1 MNPVREMLLPD
12 ERVVAFVGA
21 GGKTS
26 LIYSLARQLSGWGQR
41 VLVTTTTKMMPPAR
55 NFMLL
60 TPGSR
65 TPHYKHLTV
74 GRALDPETGKLL
86 GVGPDEIPGLRERF
100 RADYVLVE
108 ADGAA
113 GRPIKAP
120 EAHEPVIPE
129 CSDLVVGV
137 IGLDALGKPAD
148 ATTVHRLEAFLRVT
162 GLSEGELIGP
172 KALAAL
178 AAHQEGLFKGAPE
191 SARRVAF
198 HNKADLGEVAG
209 RVFGSA
215 RQGWFLSLA

>member
-12 ERVVAFVGA
+12 ERIVAFVGA

-26 LIYSLARQLSGWGQR
+26 LIYALARQLSGWGQR

-60 TPGSR
+60 PGAR
-65 TPHYKHLTV
+65 VPHYKHLTV
-74 GRALDPETGKLL
+74 GYGLEEGTGKLL
-86 GVGPDEIPGLRERF
+86 GVEPGEIVALRERF

-113 GRPIKAP
+113 GRSVKAP
-120 EAHEPVIPE
+120 ETHEPVIPG
-129 CSDLVVGV
+129 CADLVVGL

-148 ATTVHRLEAFLRVT
+148 AATVHRLEAFLRVT
-162 GLSEGELIGP
+162 GLSEGECISEQAL
-172 KALAAL
+172 KALAA
-178 AAHQEGLFKGAPE
+178 HPDGLFKGAPDG
-191 SARRVAF
+191 ARRVAF

>member
-12 ERVVAFVGA
+12 ERIVAFVGA

-26 LIYSLARQLSGWGQR
+26 LIYVLARQLSGWGKR
-41 VLVTTTTKMMPPAR
+41 VLVTTTTRMMPPAR

-60 TPGSR
+60 PGER
-65 TPHYKHLTV
+65 VPHYRHLTV
-74 GRALDPETGKLL
+74 GYGLEPETGKLL

-100 RADYVLVE
+100 QADYVLVE

-120 EAHEPVIPE
+120 EAHEPVIPV

-148 ATTVHRLEAFLRVT
+148 AATVHRLEAFLRVT
-162 GLSEGELIGP
+162 GLSRGECIGEP
-172 KALAAL
+172 ALKALAA
-178 AAHQEGLFKGAPE
+178 HPEGLFKGAPE
-191 SARRVAF
+191 KARRVAF

-215 RQGWFLSLA
+215 RQGWFLSLE

>member
-1 MNPVREMLLPD
+1 VNPVRELLLPH
-12 ERVVAFVGA
+12 ERIVAFVGA

-26 LIYSLARQLSGWGQR
+26 LIYALARQLSGWGCR
-41 VLVTTTTKMMPPAR
+41 VLVTTTTKMMPPSR

-60 TPGSR
+60 PGER
-65 TPHYKHLTV
+65 VPHYKHLTV
-74 GRALDPETGKLL
+74 GSALDPETGKLL

-100 RADYVLVE
+100 RADFVLVE

-120 EAHEPVIPE
+120 EAHEPVIPA
-129 CSDLVVGV
+129 CADLVVGL

-148 ATTVHRLEAFLRVT
+148 AATVHRLETFLRVT
-162 GLSEGELIGP
+162 GMNEGDSIGEQAL
-172 KALAAL
+172 KALAA
-178 AAHQEGLFKGAPE
+178 HPDGLFKGAPE
-191 SARRVAF
+191 GARRVAF

-215 RQGWFLSLA
+215 RQGWFLSLE